1 MCTWE
6 LVLGDPPF
14 LPAARMGPEKTPPS
28 GGHRDPAGSS
38 PPPAPSSSPL
48 SSLEGSAA
56 STSERSPSA
65 GAQGSLGAG
74 VLVVQNMCRRWQ
86 LRASLGHARNKE
98 SCTEVPLI
106 NPTAVFDSF

>member
-74 VLVVQNMCRRWQ
+74 TWQDTDPQARVTRSPSAPGLFTVQG
-86 LRASLGHARNKE
+86 LR
-98 SCTEVPLI
+98 
-106 NPTAVFDSF
+106 DSEG